1 MRYTEDTEGRM
12 NTDNTL
18 NEFVE
23 ELWDAMCRLRV
34 GSGLS
39 SLEVLQ
45 GVEAVWER
53 VELEIKTDR
62 ALDSASDR

>member
-1 MRYTEDTEGRM
+1 M